1 MNISARNKQL
11 LQRGL
16 TMTIIVGG
24 ALYSCFRLLINPM
37 LQVHAQELSQLQSCT
52 DKIKGAQVGLRDL
65 AVVSNEVFRLQAEL
79 GVATNRFVIR
89 PVLGSTLV
97 NVQGFV
103 EPIAAACGLQIESWT
118 ERGRTAIPVE
128 AKEAG
133 IVLERYAL
141 EIGASGSYAA
151 VRDFL
156 QALEKAN
163 PYVCVTEIDMQ
174 GRPENPAIHRVR
186 ICAEWPVFGERKETP
201 PENKPAAPGGKRP

>member
-1 MNISARNKQL
+1 MKLSTHNKQL

-16 TMTIIVGG
+16 AMTGIVGG
-24 ALYSCFRLLINPM
+24 VLYACFHLLVNPM
-37 LQVHAQELSQLQSCT
+37 RQVYGQELRQLETCT
-52 DKIKGAQVGLRDL
+52 DKIKGAQIGLRDL

-79 GVATNRFVIR
+79 GVATNRFVLR

-97 NVQGFV
+97 NVQGIV
-103 EPIAAACGLQIESWT
+103 EPIAAACGLQIDSWA

-128 AKEAG
+128 AKDAG
-133 IVLERYAL
+133 VVLERYAL

-163 PYVCVTEIDMQ
+163 PYVCVTEVEIL
-174 GRPENPAIHRVR
+174 GRPENPAIHRIR
-186 ICAEWPVFGERKETP
+186 IGTEWPVFGERKETP
-201 PENKPAAPGGKRP
+201 PGNKPAAPGGKRP